1 MTYSYWDRPPQKAW
15 KASAAFACKKIRK
28 LYPLHLVMLFAGAI
42 YLLLCHTGISVIL
55 KRLLLT
61 IPLVQTWIPKEYQA
75 INTVAWYLSVSLFLY
90 FMFPHLL
97 SWIKSGKTGM
107 AVVKMI
113 AIYLAQIIIGYC
125 VFRFTEIDIKW
136 VTYCHPIY
144 RLGDFAIGGFLAAI
158 YRNSFQKRAPVSKVM
173 CSILELAAILVN
185 LFTCVYF
192 AYAPEH
198 TTWATFTVL
207 FIPSS
212 ILLIYAFSF
221 DNGMISRLLKNRIVY
236 WLADISPYAFLIHRL
251 VISYYHLFVVKTL
264 HREHFNFAFVIMIP
278 FVVTVAFVYTY
289 RFFEKKVLRR
299 AKSK

>member
-1 MTYSYWDRPPQKAW
+1 MISFGIQFALFLIFLVIYWIKGNVQPTLYVLMLPLLMLQMAMLSLGVGIII
-15 KASAAFACKKIRK
+15 SALTTKYRD
-28 LYPLHLVMLFAGAI
+28 LVMLVGFGVQLWMYGTPVAYDI
-42 YLLLCHTGISVIL
+42 GIV
-55 KRLLLT
+55 
-61 IPLVQTWIPKEYQA
+61 PPKYM
-75 INTVAWYLSVSLFLY
+75 SLYTAL
-90 FMFPHLL
+90 
-97 SWIKSGKTGM
+97 KSGKTGM

-278 FVVTVAFVYTY
+278 FVVTVALVYTY